1 MPTSNSLLDP
11 DFVKKI
17 EALNLMSKRAFSGQS
32 KGDRRSVKRG
42 SSIEF
47 ADYREYTMGDDLR
60 YVDWKAYARLDKL
73 FVKLFIEE
81 EDLSLHLLIDTSQ
94 SMNFGSPLTKAD
106 YAKRTAAAL
115 GYIALSEHDR
125 VLVTPF
131 NTGLGDAM
139 PPQRG
144 KQGIIPFFR
153 YLEDKTPVGGSTGV
167 GDALTRYAAQIK
179 SRGIVVIVS
188 DFFDD
193 THLRGI
199 KALLA
204 RKMQILLLHV
214 LDKDEIDPVLTGD
227 LKLIDSETG
236 EYREVSISPHLL
248 AQYKDQVKTF
258 CDGLRT
264 MSSRYGMDYIQ
275 TSTAVPFETVI
286 MQSLRRVG
294 LVK

>member
-1 MPTSNSLLDP
+1 MPTSQSLLDP
-11 DFVKKI
+11 EFVKKI
-17 EALNLMSKRAFSGQS
+17 EALNLISKRAFSGQA

-47 ADYREYTMGDDLR
+47 ADYREYTHGDDLR

-73 FVKLFIEE
+73 FLKLFIEE
-81 EDLSLHLLIDTSQ
+81 EDLNLHLLIDTSE
-94 SMNFGSPLTKAD
+94 SMNYGSPITKAD
-106 YAKRTAAAL
+106 YARKMAAAL

-125 VLVTPF
+125 VLVAPF
-131 NTGLGDAM
+131 NASLGDPM

-153 YLEDKTPVGGSTGV
+153 YLEDKTPIGGQTSF
-167 GDALTRYAAQIK
+167 GDALTRYSAQIK
-179 SRGIVVIVS
+179 SRGIAVVIS
-188 DFFDD
+188 DFFDES
-193 THLRGI
+193 HLRGI

-214 LDKDEIDPVLTGD
+214 LDKDELDPSLTGD

-236 EYREVSISPHLL
+236 EYREVSISPHLI
-248 AQYKDQVKTF
+248 AQYKDQVKSFT
-258 CDGLRT
+258 DGLKNT
-264 MSSRYGMDYIQ
+264 SSRYGIDYIQ
-275 TSTAVPFETVI
+275 TSTAVPFEQVI

>member
-1 MPTSNSLLDP
+1 LDP
-11 DFVKKI
+11 EFVKKI
-17 EALNLMSKRAFSGQS
+17 EALNLVSKRAFAGQA
-32 KGDRRSVKRG
+32 KGDRRSVRRG

-47 ADYREYTMGDDLR
+47 ADYREYSMGDDLR

-73 FVKLFIEE
+73 FLKLFIEE
-81 EDLSLHLLIDTSQ
+81 EDLNLHILLDTSE

-106 YAKRTAAAL
+106 YARRTAAAL

-125 VLVTPF
+125 VLVAPF
-131 NTGLGDAM
+131 NAGIGEVM

-153 YLEDKTPVGGSTGV
+153 YLEDKTPVGGSTAF

-179 SRGIVVIVS
+179 SRGIAVVIS
-188 DFFDD
+188 DFFDESYMK
-193 THLRGI
+193 GI

-214 LDKDEIDPVLTGD
+214 LDKEELEPTLTGD
-227 LKLIDSETG
+227 LKLVDSETN
-236 EYREVSISPHLL
+236 EFREVSISPHLL
-248 AQYKDQVKTF
+248 AEYKEQVKAFT
-258 CDGLRT
+258 DSLRT
-264 MSSRYGMDYIQ
+264 TASRYGMDYVQ
-275 TSTAVPFETVI
+275 TSTAVPFENVI
-286 MQSLRRVG
+286 LQSLRRVA